1 MPAHDLYTAFARAF
15 PADAAAP
22 FIVEPGGSVVH
33 YGEVDERSASMAG
46 ALAGLGVA
54 RSDRVVVQL
63 PKSPTA
69 VLLYLACLRHG
80 AVHVPLNP
88 SYTVVETASLI
99 ADADPALVV
108 TTPSRASELRASS
121 VPVTV
126 AIVDDDGH
134 GDVTDRSDPATGAA
148 QPISPDHVAAI
159 LYTSGTTGRPKGAM
173 LTHHNL
179 LANAEVLHAAW
190 AWEPGDVLLH
200 VLPLFHAHGLFVA
213 MHAALLNGSKVILVP
228 RFDAAQVV
236 ELLPQATV
244 LMAVPT
250 HYVRL
255 LAQNGFDEAACRR
268 IRLFTSGSA
277 PLAAPTWEAVAARTG
292 HQIVERYGTSETL
305 MIASN
310 PYHGDRVPGTVGFPL
325 PGVQVRVVDEGGL
338 EVPATTMG
346 RLEVHGA
353 SVFAGYHRAPD
364 ATARAMR
371 PGGWFDT
378 GDLATVDTSGRVT
391 IRGRARDVVISAGVN
406 ISPREV
412 EEVLERVGGVAES
425 AVVGVP
431 HPDLGEA
438 LVAVVVPGAGE
449 LPTAEAMAKAWESSL
464 ARFKHPKAVVL
475 VDALPR
481 NTMGKVEKAAL
492 RHTLAEVFSG
502 GRLPQEWRFLSQ
514 PPDTVPP

>member
-1 MPAHDLYTAFARAF
+1 
-15 PADAAAP
+15 
-22 FIVEPGGSVVH
+22 
-33 YGEVDERSASMAG
+33 
-46 ALAGLGVA
+46 
-54 RSDRVVVQL
+54 
-63 PKSPTA
+63 
-69 VLLYLACLRHG
+69 
-80 AVHVPLNP
+80 
-88 SYTVVETASLI
+88 
-99 ADADPALVV
+99 
-108 TTPSRASELRASS
+108 
-121 VPVTV
+121 
-126 AIVDDDGH
+126 
-134 GDVTDRSDPATGAA
+134 
-148 QPISPDHVAAI
+148 
-159 LYTSGTTGRPKGAM
+159 
-173 LTHHNL
+173 
-179 LANAEVLHAAW
+179 
-190 AWEPGDVLLH
+190 
-200 VLPLFHAHGLFVA
+200 
-213 MHAALLNGSKVILVP
+213 
-228 RFDAAQVV
+228 
-236 ELLPQATV
+236 
-244 LMAVPT
+244 MAVPT

-438 LVAVVVPGAGE
+438 LVAVVVPGADE